1 MEPIYESLP
10 PERIKQITD
19 TIDVGYDLVAITLV
33 SDDILIGGLENHWSW
48 NNENVCV
55 SFNTKFG
62 KTFGS
67 FHTVLIP
74 LNLIANITLI
84 PLAEESIPHFPEDEI
99 YVKVTRKLGLGDDSP
114 IKYYVQDYP
123 NPLATIIAEHNLAI
137 ALAKNLEVDEALKH
151 SLSSE
156 AIPPNGILFE
166 KDFILYAD
174 WNYFSHQMHGATSL
188 SASAGVVGV
197 TKDFSPSQ
205 QSFVFGHLSQNFQ
218 KIKNIQDVVVQT
230 GVDEIFARGCILS
243 PQPPQD
249 TEIEGEKCILLA
261 CGNAQDTGEAVYP
274 VLVKQKAFKYPLE
287 FVGQI
292 RSQLVFYG
300 EFLPVPLEV
309 FGRKQQYTI
318 LARAIGYLR
327 H

>member
-10 PERIKQITD
+10 SERIKQITD

-33 SDDILIGGLENHWSW
+33 SGDILIGGLEKHWSW
-48 NNENVCV
+48 NNENVQV
-55 SFNTKFG
+55 GFNTKFG
-62 KTFGS
+62 KAFGS

-74 LNLIANITLI
+74 LNLIANVTLI
-84 PLAEESIPHFPEDEI
+84 PLSQVSIPHLPEDDI
-99 YVKVTRKLGLGDDSP
+99 SVKFSRKLGVGDDSP
-114 IKYYVQDYP
+114 IKCCVQDYP

-137 ALAKNLEVDEALKH
+137 ALAKNLEVDNAFGH
-151 SLSSE
+151 SLSNE
-156 AIPPNGILFE
+156 AVPPEGILFE

-174 WNYFSHQMHGATSL
+174 WDYFSHQMHGATSL
-188 SASAGVVGV
+188 SASTGIVSV
-197 TKDFSPSQ
+197 TKDFSPSL
-205 QSFVFGHLSQNFQ
+205 QSFVLGHLSHNFQ
-218 KIKNIQDVVVQT
+218 KIKNIQDVVVQN

-249 TEIEGEKCILLA
+249 TEIEGEKCILIA

-274 VLVKQKAFKYPLE
+274 VLVKQKAFKYPME
-287 FVGQI
+287 FLGQI

-300 EFLPVPLEV
+300 EFLPVPLEI

-318 LARAIGYLR
+318 LARAIGYLQ
-327 H
+327 

>member
-19 TIDVGYDLVAITLV
+19 TIDVGYDLIAVTLV
-33 SDDILIGGLENHWSW
+33 SGDILLGSLAKHWSW
-48 NNENVCV
+48 NGKEIHVG
-55 SFNTKFG
+55 FNTKEGKVFG
-62 KTFGS
+62 GS
-67 FHTVLIP
+67 HAVIIP
-74 LNLIANITLI
+74 INLIANITQV
-84 PLAEESIPHFPEDEI
+84 PLADESIPKFPEDDI
-99 YVKVTRKLGLGDDSP
+99 NVKFIRELGLGDGSP
-114 IKYYVQDYP
+114 VKYYVQDYP
-123 NPLATIIAEHNLAI
+123 NPLATIIAEHNLTISNARNLAI
-137 ALAKNLEVDEALKH
+137 LEWVEM
-151 SLSSE
+151 SLSSD
-156 AIPPNGILFE
+156 AVPPQGILLE
-166 KDFILYAD
+166 RDFILYAD
-174 WNYFSHQMHGATSL
+174 WDYFSRQMHGATSL

-205 QSFVFGHLSQNFQ
+205 QSFVFNHLSQNFQ

-274 VLVKQKAFKYPLE
+274 VLVKQKAFKFPME
-287 FVGQI
+287 FIGQV

-318 LARAIGYLR
+318 LARAIGYLQK
-327 H
+327 